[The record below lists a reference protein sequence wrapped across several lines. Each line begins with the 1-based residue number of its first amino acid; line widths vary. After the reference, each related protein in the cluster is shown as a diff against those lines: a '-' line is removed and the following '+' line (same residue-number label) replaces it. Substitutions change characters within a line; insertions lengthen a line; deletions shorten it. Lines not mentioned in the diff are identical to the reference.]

1 MRAQLFGL
9 VGAATLVFAC
19 GTDVRDDDTPEPD
32 PEARATWYQDVAP
45 IVAEHCMGCH
55 QPGGIGPFD
64 LTSYDMAFDNAGRML
79 DAIETGIM
87 PPFDAREES
96 DCTPRF
102 TWQDDPRLSA
112 DEIDTIK
119 LWIDDGRPEGTVAEI
134 PDPPATALEGVTKTL
149 KPVVP
154 FTTSG
159 TRDQFICYVLDPQM
173 AVGGWLT
180 GMQVRPGNSLVVH
193 HVVVTELMPGTE
205 HDAVVAQRGIGLP
218 WDCGDTNVPGG
229 FVVNIWTPGN
239 QPMQTTTDLAVPIV
253 GGAKF
258 VMQLHYH
265 PAGMTAAPDATA
277 IDLRTSTVW
286 PKKMYFVGA
295 FGNEFQAPTLLPDP
309 DDRFATFPEF
319 RIPANE
325 VDHNEHM
332 RITVP
337 PLGDLQQVQLYS
349 VNPHMHMVGT
359 HISAKIERPAPRG
372 TDPQNECLAN
382 GKWNFDWQRTY
393 VYDTTLEQLPT
404 LRPGDVID
412 VQCKW
417 NNTMDNPFVQ
427 RLLHDEGLVAPID
440 LALGEGSTDE
450 MCLEI
455 FGFAIDAPPQP
466 AMATAPTSRELP
478 MQLLDILQRN

>member
-1 MRAQLFGL
+1 MLAGL
-9 VGAATLVFAC
+9 ACAALAAC
-19 GTDVRDDDTPEPD
+19 GTDVANDDPD
-32 PEARATWYQDVAP
+32 PEPTPRATWYQDVAP
-45 IVAEHCMGCH
+45 IVAERCMGCH

-64 LTSYDMAFDNAGRML
+64 LTTYEANVDNSNRMIH
-79 DAIETGIM
+79 AIETGVM
-87 PPFDAREES
+87 PPFDAREEA

-102 TWQDDPRLSA
+102 GWVDDPRLTA
-112 DEIDTIK
+112 QQIETIK
-119 LWIDDGRPEGTVAEI
+119 LWIEDGHAEGTVAQVPEP
-134 PDPPATALEGVTKTL
+134 PDTSLPGVTKTL

-154 FTTSG
+154 FTSTG

-173 AVGGWLT
+173 PVGAWMT
-180 GMQVRPGNSLVVH
+180 GLQVRPGNANVVH
-193 HVVVTELMPGTE
+193 HVVLAELMPGAE
-205 HDAVVAQRGIGLP
+205 HDAIVAQRGIGMP
-218 WDCGDTNVPGG
+218 WDCGDVNVPGG
-229 FVVNIWTPGN
+229 FVVNVWTPGN
-239 QPMQTTTDLAVPIV
+239 QPMQTSTDLAVPIV

-265 PAGMTAAPDATA
+265 PAGNTNAPDATE

-295 FGNEFQAPTLLPDP
+295 FGNEFQAPSLLPDP
-309 DDRFATFPEF
+309 NDRIATIPEF
-319 RIPANE
+319 RIPANQE
-325 VDHNEHM
+325 DHNEHM

-337 PLGDLQQVQLYS
+337 PLGDLQEVQLYS

-359 HISAKIERPAPRG
+359 HISAKIERPTARG

-382 GKWNFDWQRTY
+382 GGWNFDWQRTY
-393 VYDTTLEQLPT
+393 IYDTTLDKLPT

-412 VQCKW
+412 LKCKW
-417 NNTMDNPFVQ
+417 NNTMENPFVQ
-427 RLLHDEGLVAPID
+427 RLLHDEGLVSPID

-466 AMATAPTSRELP
+466 MARTAPQIDELP
-478 MQLLDILQRN
+478 MQLLDILSRN